1 LDCWR
6 WFKEA
11 LGSGVY
17 KDPPQVRLLL
27 LHFLAFGFVHPAQAL
42 LNSTRQ
48 LLARDRGA
56 VAQCAELGPRE
67 IRGQVLNL
75 GVARSLLTIE

>member
-1 LDCWR
+1 M
-6 WFKEA
+6 
-11 LGSGVY
+11 Y
-17 KDPPQVRLLL
+17 KDPPQGQTFTSRLSC
-27 LHFLAFGFVHPAQAL
+27 FLFVHPAQAL

-48 LLARDRGA
+48 LLALDRGA

-75 GVARSLLTIE
+75 GVARSLFTIE